1 MNFDKGGI
9 YVHKVLFAQRGFTLI
24 ELMVVISILGVL
36 AMVAIPKYNAA
47 IAMANTAKIQAD
59 LQTIDT
65 AVAMYQSQNGTY
77 PKNISTDLKDYL
89 LDVDKITPPKGSC
102 FLKGNTAMA
111 DITDTAYKL
120 NALGERAVFQDHV
133 TGDFGK

>member
-1 MNFDKGGI
+1 MRK
-9 YVHKVLFAQRGFTLI
+9 LLSAQQGFTLI

-65 AVAMYQSQNGTY
+65 ASAMYQSQNGAY

-89 LDVDKITPPKGSC
+89 LDADKIAPPKGSC
-102 FLKGNTAMA
+102 FLKGGSSMV
-111 DITDTAYKL
+111 DITDTTYKL
-120 NALGERAVFQDHV
+120 NTLGDRATFQEHV
-133 TGDFGK
+133 ASDFGK

>member
-1 MNFDKGGI
+1 MHRI
-9 YVHKVLFAQRGFTLI
+9 LSAQQGFTLI

-65 AVAMYQSQNGTY
+65 AVAMYQTQNGMY

-89 LDVDKITPPKGSC
+89 LDADKITPPKGSC
-102 FLKGNTAMA
+102 FIKGNTAMV
-111 DITDTAYKL
+111 DITDTTYKL
-120 NALGERAVFQDHV
+120 NAVGERAIFQEHV

>member
-1 MNFDKGGI
+1 
-9 YVHKVLFAQRGFTLI
+9 VHRILSAQQGFTLI

-65 AVAMYQSQNGTY
+65 AVAMYQTQNGMY

-89 LDVDKITPPKGSC
+89 LDADKITPPKGSC
-102 FLKGNTAMA
+102 FIKGNTAMV
-111 DITDTAYKL
+111 DITDTTYKL
-120 NALGERAVFQDHV
+120 NAVGERAIFQEHV